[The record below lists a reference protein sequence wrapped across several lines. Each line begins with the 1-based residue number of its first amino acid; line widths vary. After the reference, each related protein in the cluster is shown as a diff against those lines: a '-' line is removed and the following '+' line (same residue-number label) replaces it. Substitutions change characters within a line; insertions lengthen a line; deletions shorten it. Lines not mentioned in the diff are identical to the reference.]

1 MPLKYHWQV
10 GLHSACFKWPS
21 IRDCL
26 KDLHCRSPEPSP
38 NWLRRQ
44 FRRSIIAKDQSFR
57 RCMQAVLRCAGGESW
72 DMFGFS
78 PPCNMSD
85 NASLGGWWSNLSI
98 VICNRIF
105 LHFHTSR
112 KRQGGRTWQAFGGGK
127 NGHETFRQARIYNFR
142 DKCVVFARN
151 LKFSNLTQ

>member
-10 GLHSACFKWPS
+10 GLYSACFKWPS

-78 PPCNMSD
+78 PLCNMSD
-85 NASLGGWWSNLSI
+85 NAGLGGWWSNLSI
-98 VICNRIF
+98 VICNGIIF
-105 LHFHTSR
+105 HFHFSRNR
-112 KRQGGRTWQAFGGGK
+112 KRKGNISSFG
-127 NGHETFRQARIYNFR
+127 
-142 DKCVVFARN
+142 C
-151 LKFSNLTQ
+151 TQFVRSWIKATLDSWVCSIL